1 MPNLLKKTCAAT
13 ICICLC
19 KAMRRTRIQDYTKIE
34 EAKDLDSVVNDK
46 RKRKRATKKKATR
59 RNRRYQNYL
68 LNHLTKNIDEEYKD

>member
-13 ICICLC
+13 ICICLY

-46 RKRKRATKKKATR
+46 RKRKRATKKKSYAQKSKISEQSSKSLNQKYR
-59 RNRRYQNYL
+59 RR
-68 LNHLTKNIDEEYKD
+68 I

>member
-1 MPNLLKKTCAAT
+1 
-13 ICICLC
+13 
-19 KAMRRTRIQDYTKIE
+19 MRRTRIQDYTKIE

-59 RNRRYQNYL
+59 RTRRYQNKL